1 MRSIFERWMAVLT
14 LVLVVGVSACA
25 PKASE
30 VSPAKD
36 LAAQPAVATMQEP
49 TSSTPITKKAAN
61 ATISCDQL
69 IPPDEVRTL
78 MTGLSPQLT
87 EQRSQEK
94 TTCIWQYASKVSG
107 QAAEF
112 QLEAG
117 FGASVVADWTTER
130 KSELAGQPPDLN
142 VISIDGL
149 GDENY
154 TWIAN
159 PEKQQVVYVRRGSQT
174 LVMHYQATDILF
186 MGTESGIIDMADRIF
201 SRLNP
206 EG

>member
-1 MRSIFERWMAVLT
+1 MRRTFDRWMAVLT

-30 VSPAKD
+30 VSPAQD
-36 LAAQPAVATMQEP
+36 MAERPAVATAQEP
-49 TSSTPITKKAAN
+49 TASAQINQKAAD
-61 ATISCDQL
+61 AAISCDQL
-69 IPPDEVRTL
+69 IPPDEARTL

-87 EQRSQEK
+87 EQHSQEK
-94 TTCIWQYASKVSG
+94 TTCIWQYTSKDSG

-117 FGASVVADWTTER
+117 FGASAVEDWTTER
-130 KSELAGQPPDLN
+130 KSELAGQPTDLN

-149 GDENY
+149 GDENH
-154 TWIAN
+154 TWIVN
-159 PEKQQVVYVRRGSQT
+159 PEKQRVVYVRRGSQT
-174 LVMHYQATDILF
+174 LVMHYQVTDILY
-186 MGTESGIIDMADRIF
+186 MSTESGIIDMADRIL
-201 SRLNP
+201 SRLNL